1 MVQTQQAAVAANQA
15 QPQAQKVQQ
24 KLPSQS
30 NSEIKRME
38 EETIKHILDRVNVM
52 QTSGEI
58 RLPEGYNAG
67 NALKSAWLYLQTVA
81 NRTGQ
86 KAIDVC
92 TNTSICNC
100 LLEMAIR
107 GEYPMKHCYFIM
119 CGKELTFWE
128 KYTGK
133 YMRAKRDT
141 EIAKVNPQ
149 VIYQGDNFVYTV
161 DEEGQYQL
169 VKHETSIKNIDIAK
183 IVGAYAVVINKD
195 GSRHLEVMT
204 EDQIKKSWQQG
215 ASNGK
220 SPAHTNFTDQMAKK
234 TVISRACKI
243 ALDSAF
249 DGQEGD
255 DFKMVPPDDTKA
267 ERDSANQT
275 PKMIQADAD
284 AIPDFDNAKFEEI
297 TPKAEQQE
305 QAKEPEPADKPNSY
319 QPQPQAQTTARKRP
333 VI

>member
-1 MVQTQQAAVAANQA
+1 MTTNSQQQAPVAK
-15 QPQAQKVQQ
+15 QPQPQNVQQ
-24 KLPSQS
+24 KLPSQ
-30 NSEIKRME
+30 NNTAIKRME
-38 EETIKHILDRVNVM
+38 EETVKHILERVDAM

-92 TNTSICNC
+92 TKTSICNC

-161 DEEGQYQL
+161 DDEGQYQL
-169 VKHETSIKNIDIAK
+169 VKHETSIKNIDIEK

-195 GSRHLEVMT
+195 GSRHIEVMT
-204 EDQIKKSWQQG
+204 ENQIRKSWQQG
-215 ASNGK
+215 AANGK
-220 SPAHTNFTDQMAKK
+220 SPAHANFTDQMAKK

-243 ALDSAF
+243 ALESAF
-249 DGQEGD
+249 DGQDEEL
-255 DFKMVPPDDTKA
+255 KMVPPDEDKA
-267 ERDSANQT
+267 ERDSANQ
-275 PKMIQADAD
+275 PPQKMVVQAAPD
-284 AIPDFDNAKFEEI
+284 AIPNFDNADFEEI
-297 TPKAEQQE
+297 KTDQ
-305 QAKEPEPADKPNSY
+305 KERE
-319 QPQPQAQTTARKRP
+319 PQAQEQVKDRPEPEQVQPHTLGRKRP